1 MAVLYALIV
10 GMFVY
15 REMNLGSVAMATR
28 ESLFASVNVLFI
40 IAVASGFAR
49 VLTWEQIPQ
58 QIALALSSGV
68 GSVIAFL
75 LIANLLLLILGM
87 FLEGNAILIVLS
99 PLLAPVAAQFGID
112 PVHFGIIFILN
123 ASIGTIT
130 PPLGTVMFTTCSIT
144 GVKVPDFIRAIV
156 PYWLLLVGLLLVVTF
171 VPAVSMTLPNW
182 VF

>member
-1 MAVLYALIV
+1 M
-10 GMFVY
+10 
-15 REMNLGSVAMATR
+15 
-28 ESLFASVNVLFI
+28 ASV
-40 IAVASGFAR
+40 FAR

-58 QIALALSSGV
+58 QIALMLSSGV
-68 GSVIAFL
+68 GSAVAFL

-112 PVHFGIIFILN
+112 PVHFGIVFILN

-144 GVKVPDFIRAIV
+144 GVSIGAFIRAIL
-156 PYWLLLVGLLLVVTF
+156 PYWLLLVALLLMVTF
-171 VPAVSMTLPNW
+171 VPAISLTLPNW